1 MSHIAQKHFLIQLI
15 IVMTDLE
22 IDGNRSLVLWWG
34 KEIRTIDNRA
44 ITEYKLVIKVCDRGE
59 CAKYDPFGLCYVD
72 DCMSCPNA
80 RVKITREDGDVMRD
94 DFKNKKNTGREDTIW
109 SYRRMLER
117 DSVELFEEMYDTK
130 FSKWQKWYLKKLFNK
145 LKDKK

>member
-1 MSHIAQKHFLIQLI
+1 MA
-15 IVMTDLE
+15 E
-22 IDGNRSLVLWWG
+22 
-34 KEIRTIDNRA
+34 KEIKTIDNRA
-44 ITEYKLVIKVCDRGE
+44 ITEYKLVIKVCNIGE

-80 RVKITREDGDVMRD
+80 RVKITCEDGDVIRD
-94 DFKNKKNTGREDTIW
+94 DFKNKKNTGREDKIW

-117 DSVELFEEMYDTK
+117 ESVELFEEMYDTK

-145 LKDKK
+145 LKEKK